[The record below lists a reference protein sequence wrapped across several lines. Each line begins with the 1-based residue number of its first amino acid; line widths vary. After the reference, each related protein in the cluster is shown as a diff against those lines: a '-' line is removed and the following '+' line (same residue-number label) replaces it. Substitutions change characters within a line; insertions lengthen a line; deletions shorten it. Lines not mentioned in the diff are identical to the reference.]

1 VDDEISTPYIEGVTT
16 YICFR
21 VEGTHAVAAL
31 RSEENGDILVVY
43 FNDTKI
49 LDEAKIQQIGKELME
64 MVEKASSGKLIVCFQ
79 GVTFMS
85 SAMIG
90 KVILLNKKCKAA
102 QLKLKLCD
110 ICDNVLEV
118 FKLMRLNKILD
129 IQPDVET
136 SIASFEKKGWFG

>member
-1 VDDEISTPYIEGVTT
+1 VSS
-16 YICFR
+16 
-21 VEGTHAVAAL
+21 L
-31 RSEENGDILVVY
+31 RTEENGEILVVY
-43 FNDTKI
+43 FNEAKI
-49 LDEAKIQQIGKELME
+49 LDEARIQQIGKELMAT
-64 MVEKASSGKLIVCFQ
+64 VERATAGKLLVCFQ

-102 QLKLKLCD
+102 NVKLKLCD

-129 IQPDVET
+129 IQPDVEKA
-136 SIASFEKKGWFG
+136 IATFEKKGWFGK